1 MIGGKKRPTRRSAT
15 LGVTHRWELHLA
27 QSSNYKAS
35 SRQQITLDWICL
47 EDTAS
52 LLLFGYKLDKQVKAI
67 KECISIPT
75 IHRYAITAS
84 KCSSH
89 NAAL

>member
-35 SRQQITLDWICL
+35 SRQQIRLDWICL

-52 LLLFGYKLDKQVKAI
+52 LLLFGYSLDFLPVMLGG
-67 KECISIPT
+67 S
-75 IHRYAITAS
+75 R
-84 KCSSH
+84 
-89 NAAL
+89 